1 MVDHTSILETPTKQK
16 VSSETEVALRYKLLT
31 LPTLFTLLHCLN
43 WFTLLKQW
51 HVCLHILLVDWF
63 ALLNWSCLFVSTHNT
78 KHCCQ
83 SKVSVFLLPVGT
95 IPGLAWVSF
104 SLVELVC
111 SGLVMLVVV
120 SYILVW
126 VSYDLVWV
134 FYMIWSG

>member
-1 MVDHTSILETPTKQK
+1 MT
-16 VSSETEVALRYKLLT
+16 
-31 LPTLFTLLHCLN
+31 
-43 WFTLLKQW
+43 
-51 HVCLHILLVDWF
+51 HILLVDWF
-63 ALLNWSCLFVSTHNT
+63 ALLNWSCLFVSTHDT

-126 VSYDLVWV
+126 VSYDLVFVSYDLFCVSYDLVWV
-134 FYMIWSG
+134 SNDLVCVSYDIFCVLNDLSVFRMIWSVFRMI